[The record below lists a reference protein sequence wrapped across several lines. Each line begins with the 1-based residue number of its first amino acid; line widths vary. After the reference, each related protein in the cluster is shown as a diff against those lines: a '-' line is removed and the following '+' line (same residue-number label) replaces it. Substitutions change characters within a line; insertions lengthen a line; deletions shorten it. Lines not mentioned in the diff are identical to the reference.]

1 MNTAKGAVVMSMNL
15 ARDPVPDGRV
25 PREFWPSTVG
35 RTVTLLTLVLSLAV
49 LTAMPT
55 AARPVFPEVVQLPT
69 GMAPEGIAVGTGTEV
84 FAGSLLTGRIY
95 KGDLRT
101 GAGGYLHDAE
111 AFDPGRS
118 AVGMAHDQRS
128 DALFVAGG
136 ILGQAYVYDADTG
149 DTLAVLQLTTSQP
162 TFVNDVILTA
172 DAAYFT
178 DSFQPVMYRVP
189 LTAAGLPT
197 GAVDVLPLTG
207 DFVFTGVPGEVN
219 ANGIEATSD
228 GSTLL
233 VVNMATGLLY
243 TVDPT
248 TGVATEVN
256 LGGDS
261 VVFGDGILRIGRT
274 LYVVQNFLNT
284 ISAWQLSPDLSS
296 ANRIQTITSPEFKIP
311 TTAARHGNG
320 IYVVNGRFDIVYP
333 GEPADGIDFQIVRV
347 DR

>member
-1 MNTAKGAVVMSMNL
+1 MGRTARALFMAVVL
-15 ARDPVPDGRV
+15 V
-25 PREFWPSTVG
+25 
-35 RTVTLLTLVLSLAV
+35 VTLGVAP
-49 LTAMPT
+49 AQAGGHP
-55 AARPVFPEVVQLPT
+55 AARPAFPEVIQLPT
-69 GMAPEGIAVGTGTEV
+69 GMAPEGIALGTGTEV

-101 GAGGYLHDAE
+101 GAGGYLQGPA
-111 AFDPGRS
+111 AFDPSRS

-136 ILGQAYVYDADTG
+136 LFGQAYVYDADTG

-162 TFVNDVILTA
+162 TFVNDVILTP
-172 DAAYFT
+172 DTAYFT

-189 LTAAGLPT
+189 LTSTGLPT

-233 VVNMATGLLY
+233 LVNMTTGLLY
-243 TVDPT
+243 TVEPT
-248 TGVATEVN
+248 TGVTTEVD
-256 LGGDS
+256 LGGES
-261 VVFGDGILRIGRT
+261 MLFGDGILRIGRT

-284 ISAWQLSPDLSS
+284 ISVWRLTPDLAS
-296 ANRIQTITSPEFKIP
+296 ASRIDTITSPEFKIP
-311 TTAARHGNG
+311 TTAATHGNS

-333 GEPADGIDFQIVRV
+333 GEPADGVDFQIVRV

>member
-1 MNTAKGAVVMSMNL
+1 MTTNL
-15 ARDPVPDGRV
+15 THDPGPDGRA
-25 PREFWPSTVG
+25 PRGLLASAVG
-35 RTVTLLTLVLSLAV
+35 RTVTLVTLVLSLAV
-49 LTAMPT
+49 LTTMPA
-55 AARPVFPEVVQLPT
+55 AARPVFPEVIQLPT
-69 GMAPEGIAVGTGTEV
+69 GMAPEGIAGGTGTEV

-101 GAGGYLHDAE
+101 GAGRYLQGPE
-111 AFDPGRS
+111 AFDPTRS

-136 ILGQAYVYDADTG
+136 IFGQAYVYDADTG
-149 DTLAVLQLTTSQP
+149 DTLTVLQLTTSQP
-162 TFVNDVILTA
+162 TFVNDVILTPGT
-172 DAAYFT
+172 AYFT

-197 GAVDVLPLTG
+197 GTVDVVPLTG
-207 DFVFTGVPGEVN
+207 DFVSTGVPGEVN
-219 ANGIEATSD
+219 ANGIEVTSD

-243 TVDPT
+243 TVDPA
-248 TGVATEVN
+248 TGYATQVD

-261 VVFGDGILRIGRT
+261 MLFGDGILRIGRT

-284 ISAWQLSPDLSS
+284 LSVWELSPDLSS
-296 ANRIQTITSPEFKIP
+296 ASRIDTITSPEFKIP
-311 TTAARHGNG
+311 TTAARHGNS

-333 GEPADGIDFQIVRV
+333 GEPADGIDFQIVRI